1 MVRTHASFNV
11 LTVTYHNSKMSVA
24 VLRAKERK
32 TTMLNALGVVFAV
45 RMDHVCITVRDVDK
59 SIEFYSKGLGL
70 KVLRISVLN
79 PSPEIVYKNAY
90 MYSESFLLELITGES
105 SATQQQTPESW
116 EKTMRGSL
124 GITHLGMRVRDLDA
138 AVNRLKAAGATM
150 IGEPFRVSKET
161 TKIVYVAGKP
171 LPKIGYAKKP
181 SRKPWRIAVFKDP
194 DGIIVELVER

>member
-1 MVRTHASFNV
+1 MTSFDV

-32 TTMLNALGVVFAV
+32 TTMLNELRVVFAV

-90 MYSESFLLELITGES
+90 MYSDSFLLELITGKS

-150 IGEPFRVSKET
+150 IGEPFNVSKET
-161 TKIVYVAGKP
+161 TKIVYVAGRP